1 MGLTIV
7 LEDENGGAIQ
17 TLPKE
22 LDHDELENIHLDD
35 FILLKYID
43 FYGNT
48 TFNTLQLDDLIS
60 DLEKLKP
67 MAASQSEIIQQII
80 SLAKRSQDEVHTYI
94 KFYGD

>member
-17 TLPKE
+17 TLPFE
-22 LDHDELENIHLDD
+22 LNYDEWENINLDD

-43 FYGNT
+43 FYGDT
-48 TFNTLQLDDLIS
+48 TFNTLQLDDLVH
-60 DLEKLKP
+60 DFEKLKRVVE
-67 MAASQSEIIQQII
+67 SQSEIIQRII
-80 SLAKRSQDEVHTYI
+80 DLAKRSQNDGHTYI